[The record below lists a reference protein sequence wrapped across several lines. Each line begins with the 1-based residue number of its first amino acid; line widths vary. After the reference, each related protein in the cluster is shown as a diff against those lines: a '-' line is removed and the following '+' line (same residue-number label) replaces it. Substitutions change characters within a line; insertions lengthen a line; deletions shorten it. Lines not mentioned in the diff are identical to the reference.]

1 MFPASLKVL
10 RWKNSNLLMNWGSTD
25 ALFCKTNYFFESK
38 PCSRVSTH
46 ESITEPYSLV
56 GKVRLPNLN
65 TLVKSTHL
73 KNKTKQNRAAKSILL
88 LHIYPIG
95 MLMNIFFYQKTYT
108 RTFIAVLFV
117 MAKTRDPSNK
127 QNSYVNCGVFH
138 NEILQSHVNG
148 QLQIHETIQIR
159 SQQTSL

>member
-1 MFPASLKVL
+1 M
-10 RWKNSNLLMNWGSTD
+10 D

-46 ESITEPYSLV
+46 ENITEPYSLV

-73 KNKTKQNRAAKSILL
+73 KNKTKQSSEINSSPTYIPNRNAYE
-88 LHIYPIG
+88 HF
-95 MLMNIFFYQKTYT
+95 FFYQKTCT
-108 RTFIAVLFV
+108 RMFIAVLFV
-117 MAKTRDPSNK
+117 MAKTWDPSNK

-138 NEILQSHVNG
+138 NEIL
-148 QLQIHETIQIR
+148 
-159 SQQTSL
+159 